1 MGITDKV
8 SQIAGQVQDGVKNT
22 SMSFLAVTIKL
33 LTGFVIGLTI
43 ALIGQEMMGY
53 GTFSFVFVLV
63 VVLGL
68 IFKLVS
74 KWSLASVL
82 LFDLFAV
89 LVALLLRLYIQVAP

>member
-1 MGITDKV
+1 MGISDKV

-22 SMSFLAVTIKL
+22 SVSIVGITIKL
-33 LTGFVIGLTI
+33 ITAFVIGLTV

-53 GTFSFVFVLV
+53 GTFAFVFMMI
-63 VVLGL
+63 VVLAL
-68 IFKLVS
+68 IFKLIS